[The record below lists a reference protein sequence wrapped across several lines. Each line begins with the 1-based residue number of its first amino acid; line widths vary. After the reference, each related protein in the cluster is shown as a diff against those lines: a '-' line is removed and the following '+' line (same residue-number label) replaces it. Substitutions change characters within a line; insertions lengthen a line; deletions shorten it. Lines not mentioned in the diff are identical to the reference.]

1 MAGAIGIS
9 DEVTWLANSW
19 GWRQLMERA
28 VRLAPPEYRETL
40 ERSLVQPGL
49 ELPLLAEPDRVAV
62 VKVIV
67 QAAEDLIAEYEHHEN
82 EYDRAYAEKL
92 HKLVGLLNEEVT
104 RLRSGG

>member
-1 MAGAIGIS
+1 M
-9 DEVTWLANSW
+9 
-19 GWRQLMERA
+19 
-28 VRLAPPEYRETL
+28 

-62 VKVIV
+62 AKVIV

-92 HKLVGLLNEEVT
+92 HKLVGLLNEESHQAPIR
-104 RLRSGG
+104 RLTPHPHRLLSTPSPEAAQQR